1 MSEQPDNGP
10 EAAVFR
16 VEKLYVKDLSFES
29 PNAPEVFRGKAQ
41 PKAEVN
47 LGVKNRKIGEEH
59 WEVSLSVTATLKAD
73 DKVVFIVEAE
83 HAGLFLLRNIPQEHL
98 PAVLAVECPT
108 VLFPFIRQVIC
119 QAVVDGGFVPF
130 LLDPVNFLA
139 MFKNAQ
145 QAKQAQQKETSH

>member
-10 EAAVFR
+10 AAAVFR
-16 VEKLYVKDLSFES
+16 VEKLYLKDLSFENPS
-29 PNAPEVFRGKAQ
+29 APEVFRGQAQ

-47 LGVKNRKIGEEH
+47 LGVKNRKIGDDR
-59 WEVSLSVTATLKAD
+59 WEVSLSVTATLRAEE
-73 DKVVFIVEAE
+73 KVVFIVEVE
-83 HAGLFLLRNIPQEHL
+83 HAGLFLLRNIPQEHMA
-98 PAVLAVECPT
+98 AVLAVECPT

-139 MFKNAQ
+139 MFQNAQ
-145 QAKQAQQKETSH
+145 QAKRAQKEETSH

>member
-1 MSEQPDNGP
+1 MPEQPDNGP
-10 EAAVFR
+10 AGAVFR
-16 VEKLYVKDLSFES
+16 VEKLYLKDLSFES

-47 LGVKNRKIGEEH
+47 LGVKNRKIGDEH
-59 WEVSLSVTATLKAD
+59 WEVSLTVTATLKAD
-73 DKVVFIVEAE
+73 DKVVFIVEVE
-83 HAGLFLLRNIPQEHL
+83 QAGLFLLRNIPQEHL
-98 PAVLAVECPT
+98 AAVLSVECPT

-139 MFKNAQ
+139 MFQNAK
-145 QAKQAQQKETSH
+145 QAKQAKQEETSH